1 MEGRKAIPPT
11 GKDSRGS
18 RGCGYQVGVDG
29 RVDPHWTHA
38 RGRGEHTRAET
49 LSRNTAVAVM
59 GEGGSVSKARE
70 LSGGLSRRPPGRL
83 GSLDVSRN
91 S

>member
-1 MEGRKAIPPT
+1 MEGRKPIPPS

-18 RGCGYQVGVDG
+18 RGYQVGVDG

-38 RGRGEHTRAET
+38 RGRGEHPRAET
-49 LSRNTAVAVM
+49 LSRNTMVAVV
-59 GEGGSVSKARE
+59 GEGESGSKARE
-70 LSGGLSRRPPGRL
+70 LSGGPSRRPPGHL
-83 GSLDVSRN
+83 GSSDVSRN